1 MMAIMESIRAQ
12 SGVNNGLFGLLRPV
26 FSQPGVERAD
36 RMLMLGGYG

>member
-1 MMAIMESIRAQ
+1 MMAIIENIHAQ
-12 SGVNNGLFGLLRPV
+12 SGVNDGLFGLFRLV